1 MKINVVLA
9 DDHQIFRDG
18 IKALLA
24 DDKTIEV
31 LAEASGGDQLLSVL
45 KSVLPEVLILD
56 ITLPDISGIELTK
69 IISEKYPSVKILIL
83 SMHTEEDFIIN
94 SLKNGAKGYLPKD
107 TTKGELLEA
116 IHSIS
121 SGCEFIGK
129 QITSTILKNYLR
141 KNKKGASENK
151 EDNQLTRREKDII
164 ELIAKGLSTKEI
176 ASSLFI
182 SPKTVDCHKTHILQK
197 LNLKNSIELIIYSIK
212 NRIIDLDKI

>member
-1 MKINVVLA
+1 MKIKVILA

-24 DDKTIEV
+24 DDAMIEIV
-31 LAEASGGDQLLSVL
+31 AEASGSDQLLSIL
-45 KSVLPEVLILD
+45 NSVLPDVLILD
-56 ITLPDISGIELTK
+56 ITLPVISGIELTK
-69 IISEKYPSVKILIL
+69 IISGKYPSVKILIL
-83 SMHTEEDFIIN
+83 SMHTEEDFIMN
-94 SLKNGAKGYLPKD
+94 SLRNGAKGYLPKD
-107 TTKGELLEA
+107 TTKSELLEA

-141 KNKKGASENK
+141 KNNKGAGENR
-151 EDNQLTRREKDII
+151 DDYQLTKREKDII

-176 ASSLFI
+176 AASLFI

-197 LNLKNSIELIIYSIK
+197 LNLKNSIELIIYAIRNK
-212 NRIIDLDKI
+212 IIELDKI